1 MENIRFAEIND
12 PKQKSDFTLN
22 ILNKLPQWF
31 SDKKAVKEYAKKV
44 RELSFWAALNE
55 HNICIGFLA
64 AQTHYGHTAEIYV
77 YGVAPE
83 YQHKSIGKKLYYLM
97 EKHFKEMGYKHII
110 VKTLS
115 DKADSKEY
123 AETRKF
129 YTNIGF
135 EPLITLTEMW
145 DEKNPCLIM
154 IKELR

>member
-12 PKQKSDFTLN
+12 PKQKSDFALN

-44 RELSFWAALNE
+44 RELPFWAALNE
-55 HNICIGFLA
+55 HNICTGFLA

-77 YGVAPE
+77 CGVAPE
-83 YQHKSIGKKLYYLM
+83 YQHKGIGKQLYYLM
-97 EKHFKEMGYKHII
+97 EKHFEEIGYKHVI

-129 YTNIGF
+129 YTNVGF
-135 EPLITLTEMW
+135 EPQITLTEMW

-154 IKELR
+154 IKKLR

>member
-12 PKQKSDFTLN
+12 PNRKSNFTLN
-22 ILNKLPQWF
+22 ILNQLPQWF

-44 RELSFWAALNE
+44 RELPFWAALNE
-55 HNICIGFLA
+55 QNICAGFLA

-77 YGVAPE
+77 CGVAPE
-83 YQHKSIGKKLYYLM
+83 YQHKGIGKQLYYLI
-97 EKHFKEMGYKHII
+97 EKHFEEIGYKHVI

-129 YTNIGF
+129 YTNVGF

-154 IKELR
+154 IKKLR

>member
-1 MENIRFAEIND
+1 MENIRFTEIND

-44 RELSFWAALNE
+44 GELSFWAAFDK
-55 HNICIGFLA
+55 HNICTGFLA

-77 YGVAPE
+77 CGVAPE
-83 YQHKSIGKKLYYLM
+83 YQHKGIGKKLYYLM
-97 EKHFKEMGYKHII
+97 EKHFKEMGFKHII

-115 DKADSKEY
+115 DKANSEEY
-123 AETRKF
+123 AKTRKF
-129 YTNIGF
+129 YTNVGF

-154 IKELR
+154 IKVL

>member
-12 PKQKSDFTLN
+12 TKQKSDFTLD
-22 ILNKLPQWF
+22 ILKKLPQWF
-31 SDKKAVKEYAKKV
+31 SDKKAVKEYAGKV
-44 RELSFWAALNE
+44 RELPFWAALNE
-55 HNICIGFLA
+55 QNICTGFLA
-64 AQTHYGHTAEIYV
+64 AQAHYGHTAEIYV
-77 YGVAPE
+77 CGVVTE
-83 YQHKSIGKKLYYLM
+83 YQHKGIGKKLYYLM
-97 EKHFKEMGYKHII
+97 EKHFKELGFKHII

-115 DKADSKEY
+115 EKADSKEY

-129 YTNIGF
+129 YKNVGF

>member
-1 MENIRFAEIND
+1 MEYIRFTEIND

-55 HNICIGFLA
+55 RNVCIGFLA

-77 YGVAPE
+77 CGVAPE
-83 YQHKSIGKKLYYLM
+83 YQNKGIGKKLYYLM
-97 EKHFKEMGYKHII
+97 EKHFKEMGLKHII

-115 DKADSKEY
+115 EKANSEEY
-123 AETRKF
+123 AKTRKF
-129 YTNIGF
+129 YTSVGF

-154 IKELR
+154 IKVL

>member
-44 RELSFWAALNE
+44 RELPFWAALNE
-55 HNICIGFLA
+55 QNICTGFLA
-64 AQTHYGHTAEIYV
+64 AQAHYGHTAEIYV
-77 YGVAPE
+77 CGVAPE
-83 YQHKSIGKKLYYLM
+83 YQHKGIGKMLYYLM
-97 EKHFKEMGYKHII
+97 EKHFEEMGFKHII

-129 YTNIGF
+129 YTNVGF

>member
-12 PKQKSDFTLN
+12 PNRKSNFTLN
-22 ILNKLPQWF
+22 ILNQLPQWF

-44 RELSFWAALNE
+44 RELPFWAALNE
-55 HNICIGFLA
+55 QNICTGFLA

-77 YGVAPE
+77 CGVAPE
-83 YQHKSIGKKLYYLM
+83 YQHKGIGKKLYYSM
-97 EKHFKEMGYKHII
+97 EKHFEDMRFKHII

-115 DKADSKEY
+115 DKSDSKEY

-129 YTNIGF
+129 YTNVGF

-154 IKELR
+154 IKELP

>member
-1 MENIRFAEIND
+1 MENIRFTEINE

-31 SDKKAVKEYAKKV
+31 SDKKAVKEYAEKV
-44 RELSFWAALNE
+44 RELPFWAALNE
-55 HNICIGFLA
+55 QNICTGFLA
-64 AQTHYGHTAEIYV
+64 AKTHYGHTAEIYV
-77 YGVAPE
+77 CGVALE
-83 YQHKSIGKKLYYLM
+83 YQHKGIGKQLYYLT
-97 EKHFKEMGYKHII
+97 EKHFKEMGFKHII

-129 YTNIGF
+129 YTKVGF

>member
-1 MENIRFAEIND
+1 MENIRFTEIND

-44 RELSFWAALNE
+44 RELPFWAAFDE
-55 HNICIGFLA
+55 HNIWHRIFGSANTLRAYSRNLCMRSSSRIS
-64 AQTHYGHTAEIYV
+64 AQRHW
-77 YGVAPE
+77 
-83 YQHKSIGKKLYYLM
+83 KKLYYLM
-97 EKHFKEMGYKHII
+97 EKHFKEIGFKHII

-115 DKADSKEY
+115 EKANSEEY
-123 AETRKF
+123 AKTRKF
-129 YTNIGF
+129 YTNVGF

-154 IKELR
+154 IKVL